1 MSDISS
7 AAAVAP
13 VDSSVVMGG
22 RGIWRDLLA
31 RLAAPCIALWRRL
44 RGETSVLPLHNLG
57 ESELLDIGA
66 SPELIAE
73 SQALREFEVA
83 RANAL
88 CHYYW

>member
-1 MSDISS
+1 
-7 AAAVAP
+7 
-13 VDSSVVMGG
+13 
-22 RGIWRDLLA
+22 
-31 RLAAPCIALWRRL
+31 
-44 RGETSVLPLHNLG
+44 VLPLHNLG